1 MNNTSP
7 PNPPHGAGPQAEH
20 IPAAA
25 THSRAELARAGQS
38 VKQRQADYAGG

>member
-20 IPAAA
+20 
-25 THSRAELARAGQS
+25 SRRGNAKPRELARAGQS